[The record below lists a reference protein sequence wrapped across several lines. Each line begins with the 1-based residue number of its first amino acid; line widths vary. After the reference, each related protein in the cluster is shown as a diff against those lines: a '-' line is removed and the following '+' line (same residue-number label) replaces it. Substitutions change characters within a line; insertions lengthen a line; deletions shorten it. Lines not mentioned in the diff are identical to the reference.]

1 MENYSG
7 LSQSTE
13 QKREIIFR
21 RNHLLDLQKRGEKS
35 RLSSKNQFKKLND
48 EDLCLLFMKQD
59 LLVCVHCNG
68 VWSAKSPIKVRD
80 TNISMTW
87 FHKLT
92 FNVFDCGS
100 FQLELCLI
108 WWLLRYFK
116 PVLAVECGA
125 NLNSVYFVQML
136 QLKVEFWKSSFCSVS
151 SYKVKAKLIEIVKN
165 MITFPFWK
173 SSDRSITN
181 VAEICKILQT
191 WFAIKKK

>member
-59 LLVCVHCNG
+59 LLVCVHCYG

-80 TNISMTW
+80 TNISMT
-87 FHKLT
+87 
-92 FNVFDCGS
+92 
-100 FQLELCLI
+100 
-108 WWLLRYFK
+108 
-116 PVLAVECGA
+116 
-125 NLNSVYFVQML
+125 
-136 QLKVEFWKSSFCSVS
+136 
-151 SYKVKAKLIEIVKN
+151 
-165 MITFPFWK
+165 
-173 SSDRSITN
+173 
-181 VAEICKILQT
+181 
-191 WFAIKKK
+191 